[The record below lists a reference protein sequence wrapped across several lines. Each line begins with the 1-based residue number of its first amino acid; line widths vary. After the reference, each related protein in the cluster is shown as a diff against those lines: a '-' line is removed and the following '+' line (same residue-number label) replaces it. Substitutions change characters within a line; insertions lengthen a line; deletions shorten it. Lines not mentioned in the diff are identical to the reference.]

1 MKFSVVNLM
10 SSPNKPEQSGDTPA
24 PAINPE
30 TAGKVADIMP
40 ERQPSSA
47 AFREFPYAAAV
58 PKLYQLPALKKLDEA
73 TQADVYQQAEKAIR
87 ADWRVRL
94 AMLGWFAVFLAY
106 AVGLGFAK
114 YEGAKIL
121 FPALAWVLCWRFIRR
136 QIVKQRM
143 RQLALKALEQDM
155 LPPQAG

>member
-1 MKFSVVNLM
+1 MSEPTQQENL
-10 SSPNKPEQSGDTPA
+10 SGATTEAQHVQHSPSGA
-24 PAINPE
+24 EGNGQA
-30 TAGKVADIMP
+30 TAAEYP
-40 ERQPSSA
+40 
-47 AFREFPYAAAV
+47 FAAAV
-58 PKLYQLPALKKLDEA
+58 PRLYQLPVLKKLDEA
-73 TQADVYQQAEKAIR
+73 QQLTVYQQAETAIR

-143 RQLALKALEQDM
+143 RLLAQQALNH
-155 LPPQAG
+155 PPSAG